1 MAFLPDVYAVTVL
14 QPQTPRKETSM
25 FTSIDKALVALVMG
39 VLFIIQSFTGFNL
52 GWITEAQVT
61 TIIGLLTP
69 VLVWAIPNKK
79 TA

>member
-1 MAFLPDVYAVTVL
+1 
-14 QPQTPRKETSM
+14 M

-39 VLFIIQSFTGFNL
+39 LLFIIQTYTGFNL
-52 GWITEAQVT
+52 GWISQETVT

-79 TA
+79 TP

>member
-1 MAFLPDVYAVTVL
+1 
-14 QPQTPRKETSM
+14 M
-25 FTSIDKALVALVMG
+25 FTSIDKALVAMVMG
-39 VLFIIQSFTGFNL
+39 ILFIVQSFTGFNL
-52 GWITEAQVT
+52 GWITESQVT